1 MDKNLKIGL
10 IVGGIVAAILVILP
24 LIIGLV
30 TGWGETCE
38 YEMEEHG
45 MMGLGMMGGFGFGS
59 YMPIFWI
66 LILGLIRW
74 AVIALAKGAGRT
86 RSQGSIKQISA
97 LEVLKDRYTR
107 GEIGKEE
114 FEEKR
119 KDLMQ

>member
-10 IVGGIVAAILVILP
+10 IVGGIVVAVLVILP
-24 LIIGLV
+24 LIVGLA

-45 MMGLGMMGGFGFGS
+45 MMGLGMMGGFGFGWF
-59 YMPIFWI
+59 MPIGWI
-66 LILGLIRW
+66 VILGLIVW
-74 AVIALAKGAGRT
+74 AVIALTKGAVSTG
-86 RSQGSIKQISA
+86 SQGSPKQLSA
-97 LEVLKDRYTR
+97 LEVLKDRYAR

-119 KDLMQ
+119 KDLM